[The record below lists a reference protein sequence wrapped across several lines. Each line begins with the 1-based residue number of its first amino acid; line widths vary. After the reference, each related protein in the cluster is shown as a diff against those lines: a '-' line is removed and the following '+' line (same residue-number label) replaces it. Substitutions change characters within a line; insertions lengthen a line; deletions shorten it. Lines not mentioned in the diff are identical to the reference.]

1 MSRKMFYQNLS
12 NGHIYCNMK
21 EAAEALKMST
31 MTFHGRLRAKKLPV
45 VELTDVQVALM
56 AMNIK
61 LVKPSFKESSAR

>member
-1 MSRKMFYQNLS
+1 MSRKMFYQNLN

-21 EAAEALKMST
+21 EAAEAMKMST

-61 LVKPSFKESSAR
+61 LTKSQVKNMKVA